1 MIELKMNNWQ
11 NKQTSKNKIT
21 TLTTKED
28 KICFREMITILVFC
42 VHFVSSIISWI
53 HFAK

>member
-28 KICFREMITILVFC
+28 KICFREMITILFIL
-42 VHFVSSIISWI
+42 FVSLIISWI